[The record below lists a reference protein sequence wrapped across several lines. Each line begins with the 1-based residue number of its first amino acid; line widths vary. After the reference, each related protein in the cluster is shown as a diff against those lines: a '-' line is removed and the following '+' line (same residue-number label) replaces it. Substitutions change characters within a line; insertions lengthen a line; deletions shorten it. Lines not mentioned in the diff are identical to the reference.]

1 MRAMSKCMSDDLQ
14 FCILSLM
21 NGIDFQTLNKFIKL
35 LSYCM
40 MNMYQSTMYIYMN
53 KATTNIYM
61 VFKNNA

>member
-21 NGIDFQTLNKFIKL
+21 KGIDLKTLNKFIKL

-40 MNMYQSTMYIYMN
+40 MNMYQSTMYIY
-53 KATTNIYM
+53 K
-61 VFKNNA
+61 

>member
-1 MRAMSKCMSDDLQ
+1 MKAMSKCMSDDLQ

-21 NGIDFQTLNKFIKL
+21 KGIDFQTLNKFIKL

-40 MNMYQSTMYIYMN
+40 MKTCINLQCIYIN